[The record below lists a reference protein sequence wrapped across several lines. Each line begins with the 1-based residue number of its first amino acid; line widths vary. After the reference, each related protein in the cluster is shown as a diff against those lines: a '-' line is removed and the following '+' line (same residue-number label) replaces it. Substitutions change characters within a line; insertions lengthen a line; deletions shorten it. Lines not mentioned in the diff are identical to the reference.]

1 METDPQSF
9 LFCCCGEFT
18 FCDRVSCAI
27 QHSRKKEKRFSEFEE
42 YAIVQQEAVDKGQLA
57 DKRRAGRPPERQRD
71 APDAAANGR
80 VTDQS
85 LTATAESRVSLST
98 GQRIAD
104 RTHHRIQQRQ
114 RALSENRRVLRLL
127 RR

>member
-9 LFCCCGEFT
+9 LFCCWEEFT
-18 FCDRVSCAI
+18 SCDRVSCAI

-71 APDAAANGR
+71 APDAAANGP
-80 VTDQS
+80 VADQS
-85 LTATAESRVSLST
+85 LTATAESRFSLSA

-104 RTHHRIQQRQ
+104 RTHHRVQQRQ